1 MKSNVLRFDYWF
13 SFNYKRLRSI
23 LGWQLNEDVFHD
35 TYLLLR
41 KDLLFIDL
49 PIIDFEPL
57 FWGIYKRAR
66 LRNIAKE
73 NRYYRPNEIFFHR
86 PRPVG
91 GGAAFLHPF
100 SAVGCIGG
108 Q

>member
-49 PIIDFEPL
+49 PITQAIIVSISFL
-57 FWGIYKRAR
+57 MRQKWVF
-66 LRNIAKE
+66 LRKE
-73 NRYYRPNEIFFHR
+73 NGSSLFALDMI
-86 PRPVG
+86 
-91 GGAAFLHPF
+91 
-100 SAVGCIGG
+100 
-108 Q
+108 

>member
-66 LRNIAKE
+66 LRNIAKG
-73 NRYYRPNEIFFHR
+73 N
-86 PRPVG
+86 
-91 GGAAFLHPF
+91 
-100 SAVGCIGG
+100 
-108 Q
+108 